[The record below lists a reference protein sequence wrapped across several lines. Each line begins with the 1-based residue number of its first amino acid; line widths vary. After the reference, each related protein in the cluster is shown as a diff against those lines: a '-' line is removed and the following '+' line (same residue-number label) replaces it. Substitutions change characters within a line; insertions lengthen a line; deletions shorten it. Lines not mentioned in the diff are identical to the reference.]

1 MEVQQLMEGL
11 EEAGAAGMSCAFL
24 PGSCNTGVTTEEHHQ

>member
-11 EEAGAAGMSCAFL
+11 EEAGAAGMSRAFL
-24 PGSCNTGVTTEEHHQ
+24 PGSCDIGVTTQEDHR